1 MNPEKNAWK
10 MRRKKCINALI
21 YSLKWIVLKF
31 IQSNL
36 ENPRIVD
43 ILRTYH
49 EKNFLSQSLF
59 VKRHKMLEYCFSSFQ
74 RILSHFEAKLGM
86 AHFHAKWKSLDNYW
100 KLMGSL
106 LMFEENWKLM
116 PLQLAFI
123 GLSGFP
129 TPQPCH

>member
-1 MNPEKNAWK
+1 MVKWIPKRMHEKCEE
-10 MRRKKCINALI
+10 KCINALI
-21 YSLKWIVLKF
+21 YSLKWLVLKF
-31 IQSNL
+31 IQSYL

-43 ILRTYH
+43 IRTM
-49 EKNFLSQSLF
+49 
-59 VKRHKMLEYCFSSFQ
+59 KRPYLKKGMICFPLFQ
-74 RILSHFEAKLGM
+74 RILSHFEAKLCTVK
-86 AHFHAKWKSLDNYW
+86 HFTVQFHARWKSLVNYW
-100 KLMGSL
+100 KLMSSL